1 VTSADTLQGLT
12 PAGTLN
18 LPGLKYLNF
27 TVTFDDATQLD
38 VHADHRDLRRAGTHA
53 NAELDPIGFA
63 YACCWSYLTRTKQ
76 ITIGFAEFL
85 ETVPFCDP
93 VDDPDAATADP
104 TGTATA
110 DS

>member
-1 VTSADTLQGLT
+1 MTTTTAPTLT
-12 PAGTLN
+12 PTGVLN
-18 LPGLKYLNF
+18 LAGLPYLNF
-27 TVTFDDATQLD
+27 TVTFDDSTQLA

-63 YACCWSYLTRTKQ
+63 YAACWSYLTRTKQ
-76 ITIGFAEFL
+76 IGIGFAEFL

-93 VDDPDAATADP
+93 VDDPEVPATVDP

-110 DS
+110 D